1 MAPAGSSSTAES
13 QISVVEENPNGQI
26 SAPPCLKEFS
36 FADLKTATS
45 NFGHEALLGAGAY
58 GRVYIGWFDEKTL
71 SRPSESGIGR
81 AVAIKIYYPE
91 TIQAFDQWQSEVN
104 ILGRRYHPNLIELL
118 GYCWEDEKLVLVY
131 EFMHKGSLDNH
142 LFQSKINQATNMFT
156 GDVFKP
162 LSWDI
167 RLRIAIGATRGLVF
181 LHSLEKPIIYRDF
194 KSSAILLDANYN
206 PKLSDFGLAKL
217 WSSGDKTHVTTRMM
231 GTDGYVAPEYFDS
244 GHLNVK
250 SDVYSFGI
258 VLLELL
264 TGLRVADLR
273 RTNDNL
279 VKWLKSMISQPKT
292 LMDVRMKGQY
302 LLGAA
307 CNVTQLTLKCLEVNH
322 KDRPSM
328 KDVLEELV
336 HIEAMATMKGFNF
349 EDLHIAT
356 NNFKPEALLGE
367 GAYGRVYKGWIDEK
381 TLTPSEWGI
390 GMAVA
395 IKLWNPETIQA
406 FDQWQLEVNI
416 MGRRYHPN
424 LVKLLGYCWEDEM
437 LVLVYEFMQKG
448 SLTNLLFQ
456 RNAIKTLSWDIRLKI
471 AIGAARGLLFLHT
484 LEKQIIYGDFKSSVI
499 LLDADYNAKLSDGLA
514 KLWPSDDK
522 THVTTRMMDTDG
534 YVAPEYFE
542 SGHLNA
548 KSDVYSFGIVLLELL
563 TGLRAADLKRT
574 NDNLVKWLKP
584 MLSQPKTLMDVRM
597 KGQYSL
603 GAACNA
609 TQLTLKCLEVN
620 HKYRPSMKEVLEVLV
635 QIEAMT
641 SMEEDPEVLEQIE
654 AVTSMTEDPEVL
666 EHITTVTSMKE
677 VSEVLEQIEAVTSM
691 EEYPEVLEQI
701 EAVTSMTEDP
711 EVLEHITAVTS
722 MKEVREV
729 LEQIEAVTSKKEVSE
744 VLEHI
749 EAIEEK
755 PKNSNYRSR
764 QSTAARRGQRSILH
778 RFLISLK
785 EPFQC
790 VSSN

>member
-1 MAPAGSSSTAES
+1 MASAGSSSAAES
-13 QISVVEENPNGQI
+13 QFSDVEENPNGQI

-45 NFGHEALLGAGAY
+45 NFGHKALLGAGAY

-71 SRPSESGIGR
+71 SHPSESGIGM

-142 LFQSKINQATNMFT
+142 IFQSEINQATNMFT

-167 RLRIAIGATRGLVF
+167 RLRIAIGAARGLVF

-217 WSSGDKTHVTTRMM
+217 WPSGDKTHVTTRMM
-231 GTDGYVAPEYFDS
+231 GTEGYVAPEYFES

-264 TGLRVADLR
+264 TGLRAADLR
-273 RTNDNL
+273 QTNDNL
-279 VKWLKSMISQPKT
+279 VQ
-292 LMDVRMKGQY
+292 
-302 LLGAA
+302 
-307 CNVTQLTLKCLEVNH
+307 
-322 KDRPSM
+322 
-328 KDVLEELV
+328 
-336 HIEAMATMKGFNF
+336 
-349 EDLHIAT
+349 
-356 NNFKPEALLGE
+356 
-367 GAYGRVYKGWIDEK
+367 
-381 TLTPSEWGI
+381 
-390 GMAVA
+390 
-395 IKLWNPETIQA
+395 
-406 FDQWQLEVNI
+406 
-416 MGRRYHPN
+416 
-424 LVKLLGYCWEDEM
+424 
-437 LVLVYEFMQKG
+437 
-448 SLTNLLFQ
+448 
-456 RNAIKTLSWDIRLKI
+456 
-471 AIGAARGLLFLHT
+471 
-484 LEKQIIYGDFKSSVI
+484 
-499 LLDADYNAKLSDGLA
+499 
-514 KLWPSDDK
+514 
-522 THVTTRMMDTDG
+522 
-534 YVAPEYFE
+534 
-542 SGHLNA
+542 
-548 KSDVYSFGIVLLELL
+548 
-563 TGLRAADLKRT
+563 
-574 NDNLVKWLKP
+574 WLKP

-677 VSEVLEQIEAVTSM
+677 VSEVLEQIEAVTS
-691 EEYPEVLEQI
+691 
-701 EAVTSMTEDP
+701 
-711 EVLEHITAVTS
+711 
-722 MKEVREV
+722 
-729 LEQIEAVTSKKEVSE
+729 KKEVPE

-755 PKNSNYRSR
+755 PKNSDYRSR
-764 QSTAARRGQRSILH
+764 QSTAACHGQRSILH
-778 RFLISLK
+778 RFLTSLK

-790 VSSN
+790 VSSKLSCMRI